1 MMEFGKMINCMV
13 QTATRIIE
21 LAFRNTKGV
30 TGRALDTA
38 LEKNLMNKESL

>member
-1 MMEFGKMINCMV
+1 MMAFGKMINCMV
-13 QTATRIIE
+13 RIAKRIIE
-21 LAFRNTKGV
+21 LTFRNTMGV